1 MDERLEQV
9 YRCNIA
15 DAERLY
21 QTAKESND
29 LELMQKATKDKQ
41 IWIDKMVKERAVT
54 LNNTRAAALFYIDA
68 MRRNI
73 DNIKRCHP

>member
-15 DAERLY
+15 DAEQLFEI
-21 QTAKESND
+21 AKASKD

-41 IWIDKMVKERAVT
+41 LWMDK
-54 LNNTRAAALFYIDA
+54 LQALHD
-68 MRRNI
+68 
-73 DNIKRCHP
+73 IKW